1 MAKHSANKVT
11 RNRLIM
17 KQLTRTGQRCPGRRR
32 SSTIGA
38 KTPLQTVFRAVSL
51 LRTQII
57 ETRPDGSDER
67 PIEKAADAI
76 RAGRVIALP
85 SECGY
90 VLAADPFN
98 LSAIAAV
105 FHAKGREL
113 HRALPILVDSLTMAD
128 DYAADSLSP
137 QFLLLARRFWPGP
150 LTIITGAS
158 RLLPLKVTGNSGRLA
173 VRQDSHAVPSR
184 LIECLE
190 RPIIATS
197 ANRSG
202 HATCRSG
209 IEVFGTMDGRVHLIL
224 DAGETDRL
232 PATTVDITAPQW
244 SVIKQ
249 GAITE
254 TQLDDCLSGA

>member
-1 MAKHSANKVT
+1 M
-11 RNRLIM
+11 
-17 KQLTRTGQRCPGRRR
+17 PD
-32 SSTIGA
+32 
-38 KTPLQTVFRAVSL
+38 RAVQYIGQTRRQAAFRTIT

-57 ETRPDGSDER
+57 ETQPDGSDKQT
-67 PIEKAADAI
+67 IEKAAENHPR
-76 RAGRVIALP
+76 RARRGAAT
-85 SECGY
+85 ECGY

-105 FHAKGREL
+105 FRAKGREL
-113 HRALPILVDSLTMAD
+113 HRALPILVDSLTMAE

-150 LTIITGAS
+150 LTIITAAS

-173 VRQDSHAVPSR
+173 VRQDSHAVPNR
-184 LIECLE
+184 LIERLE

-202 HATCRSG
+202 HSTCRSG

-232 PATTVDITAPQW
+232 PATTVDITLPQW
-244 SVIKQ
+244 SVIKA
-249 GAITE
+249 GAVTE
-254 TQLDDCLSGA
+254 AQLDDCLSGA

>member
-1 MAKHSANKVT
+1 V
-11 RNRLIM
+11 
-17 KQLTRTGQRCPGRRR
+17 QFFP
-32 SSTIGA
+32 
-38 KTPLQTVFRAVSL
+38 

-57 ETRPDGSDER
+57 ETQPDGSD
-67 PIEKAADAI
+67 PQAIDKAAEAI
-76 RAGRVIALP
+76 QAGRVVALP

-98 LSAIAAV
+98 LNAIAAV

-113 HRALPILVDSLTMAD
+113 HRALPILVDSLTMAE
-128 DYAADSLSP
+128 DYAAEDLSP

-173 VRQDSHAVPSR
+173 VRQDAHAVPNK
-184 LIECLE
+184 LIERLE

-202 HATCRSG
+202 QATCRSG

-224 DAGETDRL
+224 AAGETDRL
-232 PATTVDITAPQW
+232 PATTIDITAPQW
-244 SVIKQ
+244 CVIKE

-254 TQLDDCLSGA
+254 AQLDDCLSGA

>member
-1 MAKHSANKVT
+1 MPQLPPFEY
-11 RNRLIM
+11 NRSEDAALI
-17 KQLTRTGQRCPGRRR
+17 GVPCDFFP
-32 SSTIGA
+32 
-38 KTPLQTVFRAVSL
+38 

-57 ETRPDGSDER
+57 ETQPDGSDEQA
-67 PIEKAADAI
+67 IEKAAAAI
-76 RAGRVIALP
+76 LAGRCVALP

-105 FHAKGREL
+105 FLAKGREL
-113 HRALPILVDSLTMAD
+113 HRALPILVDSLTMAE
-128 DYAADSLSP
+128 DYAADALSP

-173 VRQDSHAVPSR
+173 VRQDAHAVPNR
-184 LIECLE
+184 LIERLE

-202 HATCRSG
+202 HSTCRSG
-209 IEVFGTMDGRVHLIL
+209 IEVFGTMDGSVHLIL
-224 DAGETDRL
+224 DAGEADRL
-232 PATTVDITAPQW
+232 PATTIDITSPQW
-244 SVIKQ
+244 SVIKE

-254 TQLDDCLSGA
+254 AQLDDCLSGA